1 MSEALS
7 LMLLFSWLLIFIVV
21 ESGLAAVMAYFCL
34 VHTATGVT
42 LKMQWQFLSAFIR
55 EMVTF

>member
-7 LMLLFSWLLIFIVV
+7 LVLLFSWQLIFIVV
-21 ESGLAAVMAYFCL
+21 ESGLAAVMAYFGL

-42 LKMQWQFLSAFIR
+42 LKMQWQVLSAFIR
-55 EMVTF
+55 ETVTF

>member
-21 ESGLAAVMAYFCL
+21 ESGLTAVMAYFGL
-34 VHTATGVT
+34 VNTATGVT
-42 LKMQWQFLSAFIR
+42 LKMQWQVLSAFIR